1 MSKSNSK
8 LKFRK
13 VTVDNRKKNNLVVG
27 RPITEAD
34 NTDFQENVQK
44 YKDLLSWMIFY
55 PDLFLDLMTPE
66 KGGIKLHYD
75 QRIFLRVVSRYLHVY
90 GVFNRSYGKTF
101 LELLAFFVIAITHP
115 NIRLSITA
123 QTKENACKIL
133 VEKYTEIVEFY
144 PFFKEE
150 IVKVNFS
157 VSSARVFFKNGAII
171 DALANQQSSKG
182 LRRHRLNVEESNLI
196 DQLTFE
202 DALEPIPDMPRPTVG
217 YAGIANPEELNR
229 QINFFTTSGY
239 RASYEYTRNMNMLK
253 EMVNLEGSFVMGSGW
268 MLSGYYGRGVNKNSA
283 RSKYK
288 SNSRTSFDMNYNSK
302 WVGASDSALVDIN
315 KLMSLQT
322 LKKPEFKYNSD
333 DNCEYFIG
341 VDVAR
346 SDSNKK
352 TCQTVVAVGKVL
364 RKKNGRIRKV
374 QLVYMTGIR
383 GTENFTEQ
391 SIKIKKIK
399 QDFNAKIVVVDGNG
413 LGQGLR
419 DELMKVQVGTNYN
432 GDEVVYEAW
441 NTINTDAQPERP
453 NTAIACMFDFLAQ
466 TYNSELIGNFMSMV
480 QDSKIELLTPL
491 STNINEDDISFT
503 GEEQLPF
510 WHTKW
515 FVDEVN
521 NLKYR
526 ENPKTK
532 KLEVE
537 PVVKATPKDRYSA
550 ISMMLWYIG
559 KFEDTEVDEN
569 LSNEDFWLAYANL

>member
-1 MSKSNSK
+1 MNKSNTK
-8 LKFRK
+8 LKFGK
-13 VTVDNRKKNNLVVG
+13 VTANNKRKNDLMIGKAL
-27 RPITEAD
+27 TEAD
-34 NTDFQENVQK
+34 VTDFKDNVQK
-44 YKDLLSWMIFY
+44 YKDFLSWMIFY

-66 KGGIKLHYD
+66 KGSIKLHYD
-75 QRIFLRVVSRYLHVY
+75 QRVFLRVVCRFLHVY
-90 GVFNRSYGKTF
+90 GVFNRSWGKTF
-101 LELLAFFVIAITHP
+101 LELLAYFVTAISHP
-115 NIRLSITA
+115 NIKLSVTA

-133 VEKYTEIVEFY
+133 NDKYSEITDFY
-144 PFFKEE
+144 PFFKDE

-157 VSSARVFFKNGAII
+157 KTDAKIFFKNGAVI

-182 LRRHRLNVEESNLI
+182 QRRHRINVEESNLL

-202 DALEPIPDMPRPTVG
+202 DALEPIPDNPRPTVG
-217 YAGIANPEELNR
+217 YAGIENPEELNR

-239 RASYEYTRNMNMLK
+239 RASFEYTRNMNMLK
-253 EMVNLEGSFVMGSGW
+253 QMANLEGSFVIGSNW
-268 MLSGYYGRGVNKNSA
+268 MLSAYYGRGANRQTIK
-283 RSKYK
+283 SKYK
-288 SNSRTSFDMNYNSK
+288 SMSKTSFDMNYNSK
-302 WVGASDSALVDIN
+302 WVGASDGALVDIN

-322 LKKPEFKYNSD
+322 LKKPEFKYNGD

-352 TCQTVVAVGKVL
+352 TCQTVVSVGKL
-364 RKKNGRIRKV
+364 TRKKNNRIKKL

-391 SIKIKKIK
+391 SIKIKKIRN
-399 QDFNAKIVVVDGNG
+399 DFNASIVVVDGNG

-419 DELMKVQVGTNYN
+419 DELMKVQTETNYN
-432 GDEVVYEAW
+432 GDEVTYEAW

-453 NTAIACMFDFLAQ
+453 STAIACMFDFLAQ

-480 QDSKIELLTPL
+480 NDSKIELLEPL
-491 STNINEDDISFT
+491 TVNINEDDINFT
-503 GEEQLPF
+503 GEDKLPF

-521 NLKYR
+521 NLKYK
-526 ENPKTK
+526 ENQKTK
-532 KLEVE
+532 KLEIE

-550 ISMMLWYIG
+550 TAMMMWYVG
-559 KFEDTEVDEN
+559 KFEDTELNDSVDD
-569 LSNEDFWLAYANL
+569 EDFWLSYARL